1 MAPFTNLNERSF
13 VTAVYRNV
21 EHQRMN
27 RGLLA
32 SVERKTLIWLANRIP
47 GAIKSDHLT
56 ALGFVSLICV
66 GLSYWYS
73 RYSSTGLI
81 LGMVFLVLNWFGDS
95 LDGTLARVRNQQ
107 RPRYGFYID
116 HILDALGSVFLFTG
130 LALSGYMSERVAIG
144 LAVVYL
150 LLSIETYLT
159 TYSLGEFHLSF
170 AAFGPTELRLLLIA
184 GNIALIY
191 TGSRQLFDIGG
202 VIGIVGMTMALIW
215 SVVKHAARLHRS
227 ETPANPRSHKFRE
240 MLVRWGKFNAVG
252 VAGFVLQLAML
263 WVLTRYAGVQYLLA
277 TAVAVEI
284 SLLHNFV
291 WHEVWTWKG
300 LAVEDRWRRLV
311 RFHVANGFLSIAS
324 NVLFTWLLM
333 QSGLPLLV
341 ANTAAVA
348 VTALLNFALAVRW
361 VFQDAEATARSGQ

>member
-1 MAPFTNLNERSF
+1 MTL
-13 VTAVYRNV
+13 VYRSV
-21 EHQRMN
+21 EHERTN
-27 RGLLA
+27 GGILA
-32 SVERKTLIWLANRIP
+32 TAERKVLIWLAQRIP
-47 GAIKSDHLT
+47 AGVNSDHLT
-56 ALGFVSLICV
+56 ALGFLSLLGV

-73 RYSSTGLI
+73 RRSSAGLI
-81 LGMVFLVLNWFGDS
+81 LAIVFLILNWFGDS

-116 HILDALGSVFLFTG
+116 HILDALGSVFLFAG
-130 LALSGYMSERVAIG
+130 IALSGYMSERVAIG

-159 TYSLGEFHLSF
+159 TYALGKFHLSF

-184 GNIALIY
+184 GNIALLTKPLVTLAGQRY
-191 TGSRQLFDIGG
+191 LMFDVGG
-202 VIGIVGMTMALIW
+202 VIGIAGMSVALLWTIA
-215 SVVKHAARLHRS
+215 KHAAHLYRL
-227 ETPANPRSHKFRE
+227 ETAPKPPRLRP

-252 VAGFVLQLAML
+252 LVGFALQLGVL
-263 WVLTRYAGVQYLLA
+263 WLLARVIGMQYLVA

-291 WHEVWTWKG
+291 WHETWTWKG
-300 LAVEDRWRRLV
+300 LAVEDRWRRLF
-311 RFHVANGFLSIAS
+311 RFHLANGFLSIAS

-333 QSGLPLLV
+333 QSGLPLLF

-348 VTALLNFALAVRW
+348 VTALLNFALAVVW
-361 VFQDAEATARSGQ
+361 VFEETAPPAQ